1 MNDLLFSAFTVTLMI
16 KLHSSTGRVREL
28 EMLWSKSATWN
39 VILEN
44 NTEWKDIV

>member
-1 MNDLLFSAFTVTLMI
+1 MNKLLISAFTVAVVI

-28 EMLWSKSATWN
+28 EMLWPKSVTWN

-44 NTEWKDIV
+44 NIEWKDIV